1 MFSDSMKRFAIYLL
15 LSVAGFFLVSCAS
28 ERRIAGIRSGGMRPD
43 LSIPSDLDFEKMKE
57 ELLRQAELDTV
68 VAEDND
74 GPLIMNAIKDQESGE
89 MVATDVI
96 RASRVVARFRN
107 IAERFGKVNLEFDIT
122 VPQEMLSSSWKL
134 ELSPL
139 MKMLGD
145 STYLDPVYITGQKYR
160 DEQMRGYRRYARFL
174 SSIIG
179 DSADFVR
186 IRQLEIFIERHFP
199 ETYAMKNDSSFVSDP
214 HAENIFG
221 VSRREALE
229 HYTKHYLVR
238 RNDRRIADKDRK
250 FRKYVKDPIVTDGLR
265 LDTVLTTADGEVVYR
280 YVQQVGSRPGLKRI
294 DVALEGRLYED
305 GEEIC
310 QVARPEDI
318 VFYVSSLSSL
328 ADPAPRYMVKV
339 LERRVYDNTHA
350 FIDFAQGK
358 ADVDTLLPGNSAE
371 LSRIRK
377 CIDGVVARD
386 ELVLDSLIVTA
397 SCSPEG
403 GYSYNSRLSMAR
415 SEAVKTLLSGMLD
428 ENNAAKLRT
437 GSIPENW
444 ERLCRMAKEDTVL
457 SEASIA
463 EIERASCMEDKDR
476 AETAV
481 LAMLPEYRY
490 LREKIYPR
498 LRTVKFDF
506 YLHRKG
512 MEKDTVH
519 TTALDTVYMHGVE
532 ALRNLDYKKAVELL
546 RPYKDYNSALAFLS
560 AGYDHSALDNLEK
573 IKESSARTDY
583 LMAVVLSRLER
594 KREAKEYYLRSV
606 DKDPS
611 MAFRANLDPEL
622 ADIAAGLDVHNQF

>member
-43 LSIPSDLDFEKMKE
+43 LSIPSDMDFEKMKE

-238 RNDRRIADKDRK
+238 RNDRRIADKDMK

-265 LDTVLTTADGEVVYR
+265 LDTVLTTAEGEVVYR

-310 QVARPEDI
+310 EVARPEDI

-328 ADPAPRYMVKV
+328 ADLTPKYMMKV

-358 ADVDTLLPGNSAE
+358 ADIDTLLPGNSAE

-444 ERLCRMAKEDTVL
+444 ERLCRMVKEDTVL

-490 LREKIYPR
+490 LRKKIYPR

-622 ADIAAGLDVHNQF
+622 ADIAAGLDGHNQF

>member
-1 MFSDSMKRFAIYLL
+1 
-15 LSVAGFFLVSCAS
+15 
-28 ERRIAGIRSGGMRPD
+28 
-43 LSIPSDLDFEKMKE
+43 
-57 ELLRQAELDTV
+57 
-68 VAEDND
+68 
-74 GPLIMNAIKDQESGE
+74 
-89 MVATDVI
+89 
-96 RASRVVARFRN
+96 
-107 IAERFGKVNLEFDIT
+107 
-122 VPQEMLSSSWKL
+122 
-134 ELSPL
+134 
-139 MKMLGD
+139 
-145 STYLDPVYITGQKYR
+145 
-160 DEQMRGYRRYARFL
+160 
-174 SSIIG
+174 
-179 DSADFVR
+179 
-186 IRQLEIFIERHFP
+186 
-199 ETYAMKNDSSFVSDP
+199 MKNDSSFVSDP

-265 LDTVLTTADGEVVYR
+265 LDTVLTTAGGEVVYR

-358 ADVDTLLPGNSAE
+358 ADIDTLLPGNSAE

-622 ADIAAGLDVHNQF
+622 ADIAAGLDGHNQF

>member
-265 LDTVLTTADGEVVYR
+265 LDTVLTTAEGEVVYR

-310 QVARPEDI
+310 EVARPEDI

-358 ADVDTLLPGNSAE
+358 ADIDTLLPGNSAE

-403 GYSYNSRLSMAR
+403 GYSYNSSLSMAR

-481 LAMLPEYRY
+481 LALLPEYRY

>member
-310 QVARPEDI
+310 EVARPEDI

-358 ADVDTLLPGNSAE
+358 ADIDTLLPGNSAE

-403 GYSYNSRLSMAR
+403 GYSYNSSLSMAR

-481 LAMLPEYRY
+481 LALLPEYRY